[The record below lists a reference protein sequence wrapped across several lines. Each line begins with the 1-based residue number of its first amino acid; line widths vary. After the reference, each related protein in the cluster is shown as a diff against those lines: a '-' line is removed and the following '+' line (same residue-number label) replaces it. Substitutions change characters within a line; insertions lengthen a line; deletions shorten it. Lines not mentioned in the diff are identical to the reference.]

1 MAYLYPLTCLL
12 SNVYGILTCTY
23 EYMLAVY
30 GTLISTSLLTV
41 YDTFLHTYL
50 LAAYGI
56 LLSTYMLA
64 V

>member
-41 YDTFLHTYL
+41 YDTFLNTYL
-50 LAAYGI
+50 LAA
-56 LLSTYMLA
+56 
-64 V
+64 